1 MARCDMS
8 ACGDSLDLGSIPL
21 AALNQTARK
30 RLGLYLN
37 PTNAVASDWM
47 TVAELMGFTYLE
59 IRNYKGCPSPTA
71 RILDDWE
78 AKCPDVTVGKLLS
91 VIESAERHDVISDL
105 KHLIEENCREHLKK
119 QDSPIQVAEV
129 HSSIKT
135 PECHSITVNDDPRG
149 CPETFDAFICY
160 CHSDFHFVN
169 EMILQLEQTDH
180 RLKLCVFDR
189 DVLPGTCVWSI
200 TTELIEKR
208 CKRMVVVVSDDY
220 LDSEACDFQ
229 TKFALSLSPGARSKR
244 LIPVVYKPME
254 KKFPSI
260 LRFLTVCEYNKPFSK
275 TWFWPRLAKALSLP

>member
-1 MARCDMS
+1 MS

-105 KHLIEENCREHLKK
+105 KHLIGTH
-119 QDSPIQVAEV
+119 
-129 HSSIKT
+129 
-135 PECHSITVNDDPRG
+135 
-149 CPETFDAFICY
+149 PETFDAFICY